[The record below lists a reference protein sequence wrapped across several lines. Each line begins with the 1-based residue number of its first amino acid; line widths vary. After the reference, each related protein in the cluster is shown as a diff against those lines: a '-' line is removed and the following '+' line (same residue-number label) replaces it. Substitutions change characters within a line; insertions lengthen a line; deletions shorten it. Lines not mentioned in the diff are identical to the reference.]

1 MRPELLAPA
10 GSPEALRAAVQN
22 GADAVYLASDRFG
35 MRARAANFALEDIP
49 AAEEIAHA
57 LDFPGWEF
65 RTLKEAHIDS
75 DPAEDADSFL
85 GNARIKAKAAWE
97 AAKEALGHPVAVLA
111 DDSGLEVDALDGAPG
126 VHSARYTGRHDDTD
140 AARNELLLHN
150 LGARTDRTARFVSCI
165 CCTFPNGDV
174 LRARGTCEGSILF
187 APRGE
192 NGFGYDPLFLPD
204 GYDCSMAEL
213 RPEEK
218 NAISHRGNA
227 LKILKEE
234 LRNYYAD
241 K

>member
-1 MRPELLAPA
+1 MKTI
-10 GSPEALRAAVQN
+10 VI
-22 GADAVYLASDRFG
+22 ASNN
-35 MRARAANFALEDIP
+35 AHK
-49 AAEEIAHA
+49 AEEIATA
-57 LDFPGWEF
+57 LAFPGWEF
-65 RTLKEAHIDS
+65 RTLRQLGLDS
-75 DPAEDADSFL
+75 DPAEDADTFE
-85 GNARIKAKAAWE
+85 GNARIKAQAAR
-97 AAKEALGHPVAVLA
+97 AASGGLAVLA
-111 DDSGLEVDALDGAPG
+111 DDSGLAVDALDGAPG
-126 VHSARYTGRHDDTD
+126 VHSARYTGRHEDSD
-140 AARNELLLHN
+140 AARYTLLLHN
-150 LGARTDRTARFVSCI
+150 LGDRTDRTARFVSCI

-192 NGFGYDPLFLPD
+192 NGFGYDPVFQPD
-204 GYDCSMAEL
+204 GYACSMAEL